1 MDVQTM
7 IEVVQAYIF
16 HRKGKEVKIQRPTN
30 VMQVMLLSQAYNTA
44 TQWFRDN
51 NGSITFN

>member
-1 MDVQTM
+1 M

-30 VMQVMLLSQAYNTA
+30 AIHMIMLTQAYTTA
-44 TQWFRDN
+44 VKWFRDN
-51 NGSITFN
+51 DGSITFN